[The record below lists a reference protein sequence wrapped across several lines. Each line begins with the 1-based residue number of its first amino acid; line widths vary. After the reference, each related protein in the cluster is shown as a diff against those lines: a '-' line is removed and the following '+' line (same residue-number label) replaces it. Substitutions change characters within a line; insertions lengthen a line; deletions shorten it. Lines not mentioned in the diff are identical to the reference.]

1 MRKIRT
7 LLALCLILMGVTSAM
22 AADGSTFKDFS
33 IDLTKESPT
42 IPEGVEQV
50 SYPQN
55 GVQYNGAQH
64 GWCWFAVKFAVDGP
78 VKITLG
84 GCKYINE
91 GYEGFVTDG
100 DGNKLGDIKNK
111 TANCYDQDG
120 SSASF
125 EYNGEAKTLIVYCGQ
140 YCPYLEVKKAEASAP
155 VAGFQNFTIDL
166 TKNPIGDLPTGVT
179 QVSYPK
185 NGLQYNGAQH
195 GWCWFAAK
203 FAVDGPVKI
212 TVGGCQYINDGY
224 EGYVTDGDGNK
235 LGDLKN
241 KTEGCYDPNQPDA
254 NLATFE
260 YKGGANTLVVYCG
273 QYCPILKVEKMEAN
287 VAEKTIFKT
296 NFKDWDA
303 AKASDTETTI
313 KKTTSDDQ
321 ELTFSLLRTLVD
333 PAGTDN
339 KFSAECITEGY
350 LRCEKSK
357 DGDALPYIKT
367 STLASVTSVKFVHA
381 ATGGN
386 RGWGLKVKGDGDDDW
401 VIVSK
406 DFADQKG
413 TEVTVDVNR
422 TNVQLW
428 FYNLTPAQYAF
439 LTSLEIKG
447 KVEVEPRTFENF
459 TVDFRTDPYTVVAP
473 KTGLPNGVTYD
484 GGTFHD
490 AQHGYSNVKMT
501 VPVDGPVKFTIGNSA
516 YTDQATV
523 SIDGGDP
530 IAIET
535 LGATDNRFG
544 EYTKNAVY
552 TYNEEKAAT
561 LTFNLGKYCPYII
574 AEACDFIPSAVVSYF
589 NTDGK
594 LIGEETVA
602 GNSELKYK
610 YSAADVTVP
619 EGQAFRGWF
628 DGKSA
633 SAKKVKEGVA
643 LTEDIKLYAKAT
655 PIEVAKLGANY
666 NYALND
672 AAFYPED
679 HELFNTTGAFH
690 DTQHGFEFKA
700 NQNFSVDVAGN
711 AVLVLTTCKYPD
723 KQEIPCELTVKDAA
737 GNTIGETIVLPIA
750 GASDG
755 TTVSYSYNGPATT
768 LTATFSNTAYI
779 HNVSVYN
786 VKDVPTKN
794 ENGYYEIA
802 SGDASGFIL
811 ALQSAKDGDKIF
823 LPNGTYDFGETVLTT
838 IAVNNLSI
846 IGESMDKTIIR
857 NAPDK
862 SKESIN
868 ATATL
873 VNTSKNLYMQDLTI
887 QNDLDYYAIGGTGRA
902 VAFQDKGANTIL
914 KNVKMLSHQ
923 DTYYSNNTNNTYF
936 EDCEVHGCVDYLCG
950 DGNVIYNR
958 CKFVN
963 ESRTKGKKSG
973 SDILCAPETT
983 DACKWGYTFLDCS
996 VSSNCEDFTL
1006 ARAWSNV
1013 PKAQFIRTK
1022 ILDNALAAER
1032 FCKTGINVVPERF
1045 GEFATTNSVGNIS
1058 TPASNKI
1065 EFIGKSG
1072 NKELET
1078 VLSADE
1084 AAQYTVANI
1093 FGEWAPDKI
1102 AAQVTDKDKGS
1113 VFLVNGKITTVRP
1126 LEGKYRI
1133 ANARGGFGPVID
1145 LTEIYQI
1152 DGKDV
1157 TAQYIK
1163 NADLAQEYEDW
1174 TMNNFMKVIDENG
1187 KRVLDESGKEVY
1199 FGKQTN
1205 SGSATEAYAGWSECA
1220 VTDYSMTQ
1228 KIKLPAGKY
1237 KLVGQAF
1244 YRQELVYNSNPTK
1257 SLAFLKAGDQKVA
1270 LKTLG
1275 SVTAKNYAN
1284 DKNEAAGVLSSGMY
1298 DNEVSFEITGN
1309 GEIEIGIIGTFD
1321 TKQSW
1326 VAVGGFKLYDMGQKA
1341 DIIDM
1346 TSKITNNSF
1355 ENGLENWTVEG
1366 DWAEQ
1371 NGNNEKVKV
1380 GTRYAEKW
1388 QNAGALPAG
1397 KLSQTIEG
1405 LENGKYILKA
1415 SAIAT
1420 AEGTQLF
1427 ANDQTVAAPTEAS
1440 IISVEVEVTDHKL
1453 TIGFERT
1460 AENQANWVA
1469 VDNFQLFYVQN
1480 EPATAIETVTIA
1492 TTKDAPK
1499 KFFKNGKIVI
1509 IKNGK
1514 AYNVAGVE
1522 LK

>member
-1 MRKIRT
+1 
-7 LLALCLILMGVTSAM
+7 M
-22 AADGSTFKDFS
+22 AAGERSFKGFT
-33 IDLTKESPT
+33 IDLTKETPT

-50 SYPQN
+50 SYAQN
-55 GVQYNGAQH
+55 GAKFHGADH
-64 GWCWFAVKFAVDGP
+64 GWRWFAAKFAVDGP

-84 GCKYINE
+84 GCQYANAGQGI
-91 GYEGFVTDG
+91 VTDEA
-100 DGNKLGDIKNK
+100 GNELGTIDTKS
-111 TANCYDQDG
+111 AGCYHNG
-120 SSASF
+120 GIASW
-125 EYNGEAKTLIVYCGQ
+125 EYTGEAKTLIVYCGE
-140 YCPYLEVKKAEASAP
+140 YCPMMKVEPIEASASTP
-155 VAGFQNFTIDL
+155 EPTGFQNFTIDL
-166 TKNPIGDLPTGVT
+166 TKNPIGDLPTGVS
-179 QVSYPK
+179 QVSYPQNELK
-185 NGLQYNGAQH
+185 YNGAQH
-195 GWCWFAAK
+195 GWMWFAAK

-212 TVGGCQYINDGY
+212 TIGGCQYINDGN
-224 EGYVTDGDGNK
+224 EGYVTDDKGTK

-241 KTEGCYDPNQPDA
+241 KTEKCYDADGSA
-254 NLATFE
+254 ATFE
-260 YKGGANTLVVYCG
+260 YKGGANTLIVYCG
-273 QYCPILKVEKMEAN
+273 QYCPILKVEKIEAN
-287 VAEKTIFKT
+287 VAEKSIFKT
-296 NFKDWDA
+296 NFKDWEA
-303 AKASDTETTI
+303 VKASDTETAI
-313 KKTTSDDQ
+313 NKTTTDGQ
-321 ELTFSLLRTLVD
+321 ELTFSLLRTMLD
-333 PAGTDN
+333 PAGTDG
-339 KFSAECITEGY
+339 KFTAECITEGY
-350 LRCEKSK
+350 MRCEKTTK
-357 DGDALPYIKT
+357 DTEASPYIKT
-367 STLASVTSVKFVHA
+367 STLANVTSVKFVHA
-381 ATGGN
+381 ATGGQ
-386 RGWGLKVKGDGDDDW
+386 RGWGLKVKGDGDADW
-401 VIVSK
+401 VTVS
-406 DFADQKG
+406 DAFADQKG

-447 KVEVEPRTFENF
+447 KVEVEPRKFEDF
-459 TVDFRTDPYTVVAP
+459 KIDFRTDPYTVVAP
-473 KTGLPNGVTYD
+473 ATGLPNGVTLDPGSYD
-484 GGTFHD
+484 PNSGKSE
-490 AQHGYSNVKMT
+490 QHGAMNAKIT
-501 VPVDGPVKFTIGNSA
+501 VPVDGPVKFTIGGCQ
-516 YTDQATV
+516 YTGKNATV
-523 SIDGGDP
+523 SIDGGTP
-530 IAIET
+530 IEIDQKSAGCANGFGSYINA
-535 LGATDNRFG
+535 AT
-544 EYTKNAVY
+544 Y

-561 LTFNLGKYCPYII
+561 LTFDLGQWCPYFF
-574 AEACDFIPSAVVSYF
+574 AEACDYIPSVVVSYF

-610 YSAADVTVP
+610 YSVADVTVP

-628 DGKSA
+628 DGKSV

-643 LTEDIKLYAKAT
+643 LTDDIKLYAKAT

-666 NYALND
+666 NYALNN
-672 AAFYPED
+672 ASFYPED

-700 NQNFSVDVAGN
+700 NQNLSVDVAGN
-711 AVLVLTTCKYPD
+711 AVLVLTTCKYPE
-723 KQEIPCELTVKDAA
+723 KQEVPCQLTIKDAA
-737 GNTIGETIVLPIA
+737 GNTIGETMVLPIA

-755 TTVSYSYNGPATT
+755 ATVSYSYNGPATT
-768 LTATFSNTAYI
+768 LTATFSSTAYI

-786 VKDVPTKN
+786 VKDIPTKN
-794 ENGYYEIA
+794 ENGYFEIA

-838 IAVNNLSI
+838 ISVNNLSI

-862 SKESIN
+862 STESIN

-873 VNTSKNLYMQDLTI
+873 LNTSNNLYMQDLTI

-902 VAFQDKGANTIL
+902 VAFQDRGANTIL
-914 KNVKMLSHQ
+914 KNVKMLSYQ
-923 DTYYSNNTNNTYF
+923 DTYYSNNSNNTYF

-1022 ILDNALAAER
+1022 ILDNALAADR

-1084 AAQYTVANI
+1084 AAQYTIANI

-1102 AAQVTDKDKGS
+1102 AAQETDKDNGT
-1113 VFLVNGKITTVRP
+1113 VFLVDGKITNVRP
-1126 LEGKYRI
+1126 TEGKYRI

-1163 NADLAQEYEDW
+1163 NADLTEEYEGW

-1187 KRVLDESGKEVY
+1187 NRILDDNKKEVY
-1199 FGKQTN
+1199 FGKQAN
-1205 SGSATEAYAGWSECA
+1205 AGYATEAYAGWSDCA

-1270 LKTLG
+1270 IKTLG

-1298 DNEVSFEITGN
+1298 NNEVSFEVTGN
-1309 GEIEIGIIGTFD
+1309 GEIEIGIVGTFD

-1326 VAVGGFKLYDMGQKA
+1326 FAVGGFKLYDMNQKA
-1341 DIIDM
+1341 DLIDM
-1346 TSKITNNSF
+1346 TSKIANNSF
-1355 ENGLENWTVEG
+1355 ENGFENWTLEG
-1366 DWAEQ
+1366 EWQEQ
-1371 NGNNEKVKV
+1371 SNGEKVQV

-1388 QNAGALPAG
+1388 QAKDGLPAG
-1397 KLSQTIEG
+1397 KISQKIEG
-1405 LENGKYILKA
+1405 LENGKYIVKA
-1415 SAIAT
+1415 TAIAT
-1420 AEGTQLF
+1420 AEGTQVF
-1427 ANDQTVAAPTEAS
+1427 ANDQIAGAPTEAS
-1440 IISVEVEVTDHKL
+1440 TVTLEVEVTDGTL

-1460 AENQANWVA
+1460 EANQANWVA

-1492 TTKDAPK
+1492 TTEDAPK
-1499 KFFKNGKIVI
+1499 KFFKNGKII
-1509 IKNGK
+1509 IVKNGK

>member
-7 LLALCLILMGVTSAM
+7 LLALCLILLGVTSAM
-22 AADGSTFKDFS
+22 AAEGRSFKGFT
-33 IDLTKESPT
+33 IDLTKET
-42 IPEGVEQV
+42 IELPEGVTQV
-50 SYPQN
+50 SYAQ
-55 GVQYNGAQH
+55 NGAQYKDADH
-64 GWCWFAVKFAVDGP
+64 GWRWFAAKFAVDGP

-84 GCKYINE
+84 GCQYANA
-91 GYEGFVTDG
+91 GQGLVTDEAG
-100 DGNKLGDIKNK
+100 QELGTIDTKSVG
-111 TANCYDQDG
+111 CYHNG
-120 SSASF
+120 GSASF
-125 EYNGEAKTLIVYCGQ
+125 EYTGEAKTLIVYCGE
-140 YCPYLEVKKAEASAP
+140 YCPMMKVEPIEASAP
-155 VAGFQNFTIDL
+155 ATGFQNFTIDL
-166 TKNPIGDLPTGVT
+166 TKNPIGDLPDGVT
-179 QVSYPK
+179 QVSYPQ
-185 NGLQYNGAQH
+185 NGVKYNGAQH
-195 GWCWFAAK
+195 GWMWFAAK
-203 FAVDGPVKI
+203 FAVDGPVRVTI
-212 TVGGCQYINDGY
+212 GGCKYITAGS
-224 EGYVTDGDGNK
+224 EGYVTDENGTK

-241 KTEGCYDPNQPDA
+241 KTDNCYDQDGSC
-254 NLATFE
+254 ATFD
-260 YKGGANTLVVYCG
+260 YKGGATTLVVYCG
-273 QYCPILKVEKMEAN
+273 QYCPILKVEKIEAN

-381 ATGGN
+381 ATGGT
-386 RGWGLKVKGDGDDDW
+386 RGWGLKVKGDGDADW

-447 KVEVEPRTFENF
+447 KVEVEPRSFENF

-473 KTGLPNGVTYD
+473 ATGLPNGVTYD

-602 GNSELKYK
+602 GNSELKFK

-619 EGQAFRGWF
+619 EGLAFRGWF
-628 DGKSA
+628 DGKST
-633 SAKKVKEGVA
+633 SAKKVKEGIA
-643 LTEDIKLYAKAT
+643 ITDDIKLYAKAT

-666 NYALND
+666 NYALNN

-690 DTQHGFEFKA
+690 DTQHGFEFAA

-711 AVLVLTTCKYPD
+711 AVLVLTTCKYPE
-723 KQEIPCELTVKDAA
+723 KQEVPCQLTIKDAA
-737 GNTIGETIVLPIA
+737 GNTIGETMVLPIA

-755 TTVSYSYNGPATT
+755 ATVSYSYNGPATT
-768 LTATFSNTAYI
+768 LTATFSSTAYI

-786 VKDVPTKN
+786 VKDIPTKN
-794 ENGYYEIA
+794 ENGYFEIA

-838 IAVNNLSI
+838 ISVNNLSI

-862 SKESIN
+862 STESIN

-873 VNTSKNLYMQDLTI
+873 LNTSNNLYMQDLTI

-902 VAFQDKGANTIL
+902 VAFQDRGANTIL
-914 KNVKMLSHQ
+914 KNVKMLSYQ
-923 DTYYSNNTNNTYF
+923 DTYYSNNSNNTYF

-1022 ILDNALAAER
+1022 ILDNALAADR

-1084 AAQYTVANI
+1084 AAQYTIANI
-1093 FGEWAPDKI
+1093 FGEWAPDQI
-1102 AAQVTDKDKGS
+1102 AAQIEDKDNGS
-1113 VFLVNGKITTVRP
+1113 VFLVDGKITTVRP
-1126 LEGKYRI
+1126 TEGKYRI

-1145 LTEIYQI
+1145 LTAINQI
-1152 DGKDV
+1152 DGKDI
-1157 TAQYIK
+1157 TDKYIK
-1163 NADLAQEYEDW
+1163 NADLAQEYEGW
-1174 TMNNFMKVIDENG
+1174 TVSNFAEKTQKQALSNN
-1187 KRVLDESGKEVY
+1187 
-1199 FGKQTN
+1199 
-1205 SGSATEAYAGWSECA
+1205 ATEAYAGWAELQ
-1220 VTDYSMTQ
+1220 VTDFALTQ
-1228 KIKLPAGKY
+1228 KIKLPAGNY
-1237 KLVGQAF
+1237 KLVSNSF
-1244 YRQELVYNSNPTK
+1244 FRQGEAYNSDANK

-1270 LKTLG
+1270 LKTLA
-1275 SVTAKNYAN
+1275 SETAKDYAN
-1284 DKNEAAGVLSSGMY
+1284 SQTDGAGVTTSGMY
-1298 DNEVSFEITGN
+1298 LNEIPFEVTGS
-1309 GEIEIGIIGTFD
+1309 GEIEIGIVGTFD
-1321 TKQSW
+1321 TMRSW
-1326 VAVGGFKLYDMGQKA
+1326 CIVGGFKLYDMGQKA
-1341 DIIDM
+1341 DLIDM
-1346 TSKITNNSF
+1346 TSKIANNSF

-1371 NGNNEKVKV
+1371 TNNEKVKV

-1388 QNAGALPAG
+1388 QNAGGLPAG

-1440 IISVEVEVTDHKL
+1440 IISIEVEVTDNKL

-1480 EPATAIETVTIA
+1480 EPATSIETITVA

>member
-1 MRKIRT
+1 M
-7 LLALCLILMGVTSAM
+7 
-22 AADGSTFKDFS
+22 
-33 IDLTKESPT
+33 
-42 IPEGVEQV
+42 
-50 SYPQN
+50 
-55 GVQYNGAQH
+55 
-64 GWCWFAVKFAVDGP
+64 
-78 VKITLG
+78 
-84 GCKYINE
+84 
-91 GYEGFVTDG
+91 
-100 DGNKLGDIKNK
+100 
-111 TANCYDQDG
+111 
-120 SSASF
+120 
-125 EYNGEAKTLIVYCGQ
+125 
-140 YCPYLEVKKAEASAP
+140 
-155 VAGFQNFTIDL
+155 
-166 TKNPIGDLPTGVT
+166 
-179 QVSYPK
+179 
-185 NGLQYNGAQH
+185 
-195 GWCWFAAK
+195 
-203 FAVDGPVKI
+203 
-212 TVGGCQYINDGY
+212 
-224 EGYVTDGDGNK
+224 
-235 LGDLKN
+235 
-241 KTEGCYDPNQPDA
+241 
-254 NLATFE
+254 
-260 YKGGANTLVVYCG
+260 
-273 QYCPILKVEKMEAN
+273 
-287 VAEKTIFKT
+287 
-296 NFKDWDA
+296 
-303 AKASDTETTI
+303 
-313 KKTTSDDQ
+313 
-321 ELTFSLLRTLVD
+321 
-333 PAGTDN
+333 
-339 KFSAECITEGY
+339 
-350 LRCEKSK
+350 
-357 DGDALPYIKT
+357 
-367 STLASVTSVKFVHA
+367 
-381 ATGGN
+381 
-386 RGWGLKVKGDGDDDW
+386 
-401 VIVSK
+401 
-406 DFADQKG
+406 
-413 TEVTVDVNR
+413 
-422 TNVQLW
+422 
-428 FYNLTPAQYAF
+428 
-439 LTSLEIKG
+439 
-447 KVEVEPRTFENF
+447 
-459 TVDFRTDPYTVVAP
+459 
-473 KTGLPNGVTYD
+473 
-484 GGTFHD
+484 
-490 AQHGYSNVKMT
+490 
-501 VPVDGPVKFTIGNSA
+501 
-516 YTDQATV
+516 
-523 SIDGGDP
+523 
-530 IAIET
+530 
-535 LGATDNRFG
+535 
-544 EYTKNAVY
+544 
-552 TYNEEKAAT
+552 
-561 LTFNLGKYCPYII
+561 
-574 AEACDFIPSAVVSYF
+574 
-589 NTDGK
+589 
-594 LIGEETVA
+594 
-602 GNSELKYK
+602 
-610 YSAADVTVP
+610 
-619 EGQAFRGWF
+619 
-628 DGKSA
+628 
-633 SAKKVKEGVA
+633 
-643 LTEDIKLYAKAT
+643 
-655 PIEVAKLGANY
+655 
-666 NYALND
+666 
-672 AAFYPED
+672 
-679 HELFNTTGAFH
+679 FNTTGAFH

-711 AVLVLTTCKYPD
+711 AVLVLTTCKYPE
-723 KQEIPCELTVKDAA
+723 KQEVPCQLTIKDAA
-737 GNTIGETIVLPIA
+737 GNTIGETMVLPIA

-755 TTVSYSYNGPATT
+755 ATVSYSYNGPATT
-768 LTATFSNTAYI
+768 LTATFSSTAYI

-786 VKDVPTKN
+786 VKDIPTKN
-794 ENGYYEIA
+794 ENGYFEIA

-838 IAVNNLSI
+838 ISVNNLSI

-862 SKESIN
+862 STESIN

-873 VNTSKNLYMQDLTI
+873 LNTSNNLYMQDLTI

-902 VAFQDKGANTIL
+902 VAFQDRGANTIL
-914 KNVKMLSHQ
+914 KNVKMLSYQ
-923 DTYYSNNTNNTYF
+923 DTYYSNNSNNTYF
-936 EDCEVHGCVDYLCG
+936 ENCEVHGCVDYLCG

-1022 ILDNALAAER
+1022 ILDNALAADR

-1084 AAQYTVANI
+1084 AAQYTIANI

-1102 AAQVTDKDKGS
+1102 AAQETDKDNGT
-1113 VFLVNGKITTVRP
+1113 VFLVDGKITNVRP
-1126 LEGKYRI
+1126 TEGKYRI

-1163 NADLAQEYEDW
+1163 NADLTEEYEGW

-1187 KRVLDESGKEVY
+1187 NRILDDNKKEVY
-1199 FGKQTN
+1199 FGKQAN
-1205 SGSATEAYAGWSECA
+1205 AGYATEAYAGWSDCA

-1346 TSKITNNSF
+1346 TNKITNNSF

-1427 ANDQTVAAPTEAS
+1427 GNDQTVAAPTEAS
-1440 IISVEVEVTDHKL
+1440 IISIEVEVTDNKL

-1492 TTKDAPK
+1492 TTEDAPK
-1499 KFFKNGKIVI
+1499 KFFKNGKII
-1509 IKNGK
+1509 IVKNGK

>member
-7 LLALCLILMGVTSAM
+7 LLALCLILLGVTSAM
-22 AADGSTFKDFS
+22 AAEGRSFKGFT
-33 IDLTKESPT
+33 IDLTKET
-42 IPEGVEQV
+42 IELPEGVTQV
-50 SYPQN
+50 SYAQ
-55 GVQYNGAQH
+55 NGAQYKDADH
-64 GWCWFAVKFAVDGP
+64 GWRWFAAKFAVDGP

-84 GCKYINE
+84 GCQYANAGQGI
-91 GYEGFVTDG
+91 VTDEAG
-100 DGNKLGDIKNK
+100 QELGTIDTKSVG
-111 TANCYDQDG
+111 CYHNG
-120 SSASF
+120 GSASF
-125 EYNGEAKTLIVYCGQ
+125 EYTGEAKTLIVYCGE
-140 YCPYLEVKKAEASAP
+140 YCPMMKVEPIEASAP
-155 VAGFQNFTIDL
+155 ATGFQNFTIDL
-166 TKNPIGDLPTGVT
+166 TKNPIGDLPDGVT
-179 QVSYPK
+179 QVSYPQ
-185 NGLQYNGAQH
+185 NGVKYNGAQH
-195 GWCWFAAK
+195 GWMWFAAK
-203 FAVDGPVKI
+203 FAVDGPVRVTI
-212 TVGGCQYINDGY
+212 GGCKYITAGS
-224 EGYVTDGDGNK
+224 EGYVTDENGTK

-241 KTEGCYDPNQPDA
+241 KTDNCYDQDGSA
-254 NLATFE
+254 ATFD
-260 YKGGANTLVVYCG
+260 YKGGATTLVVYCG
-273 QYCPILKVEKMEAN
+273 QYCPILKVEKIEAN

-381 ATGGN
+381 ATGGT
-386 RGWGLKVKGDGDDDW
+386 RGWGLKVKGDGDADW

-447 KVEVEPRTFENF
+447 KVEVEPRSFENF

-602 GNSELKYK
+602 GNSELKFK

-628 DGKSA
+628 DGKST
-633 SAKKVKEGVA
+633 SAKKVKEGIA
-643 LTEDIKLYAKAT
+643 ITDDIKLYAKAT

-666 NYALND
+666 NYALNN

-690 DTQHGFEFKA
+690 DTQHGFEFAA

-711 AVLVLTTCKYPD
+711 AVLVLTTCKYPE
-723 KQEIPCELTVKDAA
+723 KQEVPCQLTIKDAA
-737 GNTIGETIVLPIA
+737 GNTIGETMVLPIA

-755 TTVSYSYNGPATT
+755 ATVSYSYNGPATT
-768 LTATFSNTAYI
+768 LTATFSSTAYI

-786 VKDVPTKN
+786 VKDIPTKN
-794 ENGYYEIA
+794 ENGYFEIA

-838 IAVNNLSI
+838 ISVNNLSI

-862 SKESIN
+862 STESIN

-873 VNTSKNLYMQDLTI
+873 LNTSNNLYMQDLTI

-902 VAFQDKGANTIL
+902 VAFQDRGANTIL
-914 KNVKMLSHQ
+914 KNVKMLSYQ
-923 DTYYSNNTNNTYF
+923 DTYYSNNSNNTYF

-1022 ILDNALAAER
+1022 ILDNALAADR

-1102 AAQVTDKDKGS
+1102 AAQIDDKDNGS
-1113 VFLVNGKITTVRP
+1113 VFLVDGKITTVRP
-1126 LEGKYRI
+1126 TEGKYRI
-1133 ANARGGFGPVID
+1133 ANARGGFGPIID
-1145 LTEIYQI
+1145 LTAINQI

-1157 TAQYIK
+1157 TDKYIK
-1163 NADLAQEYEDW
+1163 NADLAQEYEGW
-1174 TMNNFMKVIDENG
+1174 TVSNFAEKTQKQALSNN
-1187 KRVLDESGKEVY
+1187 
-1199 FGKQTN
+1199 
-1205 SGSATEAYAGWSECA
+1205 ATEAYAGWAELQ
-1220 VTDYSMTQ
+1220 VTDFALTQ
-1228 KIKLPAGKY
+1228 KIKLPAGNY
-1237 KLVGQAF
+1237 KLVSNSF
-1244 YRQELVYNSNPTK
+1244 FRQGEAYNSDANK

-1270 LKTLG
+1270 LKTLA
-1275 SVTAKNYAN
+1275 SETAKDYAN
-1284 DKNEAAGVLSSGMY
+1284 SQTDGAGVTTSGMY
-1298 DNEVSFEITGN
+1298 LNEIPFEVTGS
-1309 GEIEIGIIGTFD
+1309 GEIEIGIVGTFD
-1321 TKQSW
+1321 TMRSW
-1326 VAVGGFKLYDMGQKA
+1326 CIVGGFKLYDMGQKA
-1341 DIIDM
+1341 DLIDM
-1346 TSKITNNSF
+1346 TSKIANNSF

-1371 NGNNEKVKV
+1371 TNNEKVKV

-1388 QNAGALPAG
+1388 QNAGGLPAG

-1440 IISVEVEVTDHKL
+1440 IISIEVEVTDNKL

-1480 EPATAIETVTIA
+1480 EPATSIETITVA

>member
-7 LLALCLILMGVTSAM
+7 LLALCLILLGVTSAL
-22 AADGSTFKDFS
+22 AADGRSFKGFT
-33 IDLTKESPT
+33 IDLTKET
-42 IPEGVEQV
+42 VEMPEGVTQV
-50 SYPQN
+50 SYAQ
-55 GVQYNGAQH
+55 NGAQFHGADH
-64 GWCWFAVKFAVDGP
+64 GWRWFAAKFTVDGP

-84 GCKYINE
+84 GCQYADKGQGI
-91 GYEGFVTDG
+91 VTDEAG
-100 DGNKLGDIKNK
+100 QELGTIDTKSVG
-111 TANCYDQDG
+111 CYHNG
-120 SSASF
+120 GVASF
-125 EYNGEAKTLIVYCGQ
+125 EYKGEAKTLIVYCGE
-140 YCPYLEVKKAEASAP
+140 YCPMM
-155 VAGFQNFTIDL
+155 
-166 TKNPIGDLPTGVT
+166 
-179 QVSYPK
+179 
-185 NGLQYNGAQH
+185 
-195 GWCWFAAK
+195 
-203 FAVDGPVKI
+203 
-212 TVGGCQYINDGY
+212 
-224 EGYVTDGDGNK
+224 
-235 LGDLKN
+235 
-241 KTEGCYDPNQPDA
+241 
-254 NLATFE
+254 
-260 YKGGANTLVVYCG
+260 
-273 QYCPILKVEKMEAN
+273 KVEKIEAN
-287 VAEKTIFKT
+287 VAEKSIYKT
-296 NFKDWDA
+296 NFKDWEA
-303 AKASDTETTI
+303 VASSESETSVQ
-313 KKTTSDDQ
+313 KTTTDGQ
-321 ELTFSLLRTLVD
+321 ELTFYLKETQAN
-333 PAGTDN
+333 PTGTND
-339 KFSAECITEGY
+339 KFKSECITEGY
-350 LRCEKSK
+350 LMAAKT
-357 DGDALPYIKT
+357 ATPYIKT
-367 STLASVTSVKFVHA
+367 STLANVTSVKFVHA
-381 ATGGN
+381 ATGSN

-401 VIVSK
+401 VTVS
-406 DFADQKG
+406 DAVADQKG

-428 FYNLTPAQYAF
+428 FYNLKVDQNAYM
-439 LTSLEIKG
+439 TSLEIKG
-447 KVEVEPRTFENF
+447 QVEVAERSFADF
-459 TVDFRTDPYTVVAP
+459 KIDFRTDPYTVVAP
-473 KTGLPNGVTYD
+473 ATGLPNGVTV
-484 GGTFHD
+484 D
-490 AQHGYSNVKMT
+490 AGSYHGDQHGATNAKIT
-501 VPVDGPVKFTIGNSA
+501 VPVDGPVKFTIGGCQ
-516 YTDQATV
+516 YTNKNATV
-523 SIDGGDP
+523 SIDGGTP
-530 IAIET
+530 IEIDQKSAGCANGFGSYT
-535 LGATDNRFG
+535 NAAT
-544 EYTKNAVY
+544 Y

-561 LTFNLGKYCPYII
+561 LTFDLGQYCPYFF
-574 AEACDFIPSAVVSYF
+574 AEACDYIPSVVVSYF

-594 LIGEETVA
+594 LIGEETVD
-602 GNSELKYK
+602 GNSELKFK
-610 YSAADVTVP
+610 YSATDVTVP

-628 DGKSA
+628 DGKSV
-633 SAKKVKEGVA
+633 SAKKVKEGIA

-666 NYALND
+666 NYALNN
-672 AAFYPED
+672 ASFYPED

-700 NQNFSVDVAGN
+700 NQNLSVDVAGN
-711 AVLVLTTCKYPD
+711 AVLVLTTCKYPE
-723 KQEIPCELTVKDAA
+723 KQEVPCQLTIKDAA
-737 GNTIGETIVLPIA
+737 GNTIGETMVLPIA

-755 TTVSYSYNGPATT
+755 ATVSYSYNGPATT
-768 LTATFSNTAYI
+768 LTATFSSTAYI

-786 VKDVPTKN
+786 VKDIPTKN
-794 ENGYYEIA
+794 ENGYFEIA

-838 IAVNNLSI
+838 ISVNNLSI

-862 SKESIN
+862 STESIN

-873 VNTSKNLYMQDLTI
+873 LNTSNNLYMQDLTI

-902 VAFQDKGANTIL
+902 VAFQDRGANTIL
-914 KNVKMLSHQ
+914 KNVKMLSYQ
-923 DTYYSNNTNNTYF
+923 DTYYSNNSNNTYF
-936 EDCEVHGCVDYLCG
+936 ENCEVHGCVDYLCG

-1022 ILDNALAAER
+1022 ILDNALAADR

-1084 AAQYTVANI
+1084 AAQYTIANI

-1102 AAQVTDKDKGS
+1102 AAQETDKDNGT
-1113 VFLVNGKITTVRP
+1113 VFLVDGKITNVRP
-1126 LEGKYRI
+1126 TEGKYRI

-1163 NADLAQEYEDW
+1163 NADLTEEYEGW

-1187 KRVLDESGKEVY
+1187 NRILDDNKKEVY
-1199 FGKQTN
+1199 FGKQAN
-1205 SGSATEAYAGWSECA
+1205 AGYATEAYAGWSDCA

-1270 LKTLG
+1270 IKTLG

-1298 DNEVSFEITGN
+1298 NNEVSFEVTGN
-1309 GEIEIGIIGTFD
+1309 GEIEIGIVGTFD

-1326 VAVGGFKLYDMGQKA
+1326 FAVGGFKLYDMNQKA
-1341 DIIDM
+1341 DLIDM
-1346 TSKITNNSF
+1346 TSKIANNSF
-1355 ENGLENWTVEG
+1355 ENGFENWTLEG
-1366 DWAEQ
+1366 EWQEQ
-1371 NGNNEKVKV
+1371 SNGEKVQV

-1388 QNAGALPAG
+1388 QAKDGLPAG
-1397 KLSQTIEG
+1397 KISQKIEG
-1405 LENGKYILKA
+1405 LENGKYIVKA
-1415 SAIAT
+1415 TAIAT
-1420 AEGTQLF
+1420 AEGTQVF
-1427 ANDQTVAAPTEAS
+1427 ANDQIAGAPTEAS
-1440 IISVEVEVTDHKL
+1440 TVTLEVEVTDGTL

-1460 AENQANWVA
+1460 EANQANWVA

-1480 EPATAIETVTIA
+1480 EPATAIETITIA
-1492 TTKDAPK
+1492 TTEDAPK
-1499 KFFKNGKIVI
+1499 KFFKNGKII
-1509 IKNGK
+1509 IVKNGK

>member
-7 LLALCLILMGVTSAM
+7 LLALCLILLGVTSAM
-22 AADGSTFKDFS
+22 AAEGRSFKGFT
-33 IDLTKESPT
+33 IDLTKET
-42 IPEGVEQV
+42 IELPEGVTQV
-50 SYPQN
+50 SYAQ
-55 GVQYNGAQH
+55 NGAQYKDADH
-64 GWCWFAVKFAVDGP
+64 GWRWFAAKFAVDGP

-84 GCKYINE
+84 GCQYANAGQGI
-91 GYEGFVTDG
+91 VTDEVG
-100 DGNKLGDIKNK
+100 QELGTIDTKSVG
-111 TANCYDQDG
+111 CYHNG
-120 SSASF
+120 GSASF
-125 EYNGEAKTLIVYCGQ
+125 EYTGEAKTLIVYCGE
-140 YCPYLEVKKAEASAP
+140 YCPMMKVEPIEASAP
-155 VAGFQNFTIDL
+155 ATGFQNFTIDL
-166 TKNPIGDLPTGVT
+166 TKNPIGDLPDGVT
-179 QVSYPK
+179 QVSYPQ
-185 NGLQYNGAQH
+185 NGVKYNGAQH
-195 GWCWFAAK
+195 GWMWFAAK
-203 FAVDGPVKI
+203 FAVDGPVRVTI
-212 TVGGCQYINDGY
+212 GGCKYITAGS
-224 EGYVTDGDGNK
+224 EGYVTDENGTK

-241 KTEGCYDPNQPDA
+241 KTDNCYDQDGSC
-254 NLATFE
+254 ATFD
-260 YKGGANTLVVYCG
+260 YKGGATTLVVYCG
-273 QYCPILKVEKMEAN
+273 QYCPILKVEKIEAN

-381 ATGGN
+381 ATGGT
-386 RGWGLKVKGDGDDDW
+386 RGWGLKVKGDGDADW

-447 KVEVEPRTFENF
+447 KVEVEPRSFENF

-602 GNSELKYK
+602 GNSELKFK

-619 EGQAFRGWF
+619 KGQAFRGWF
-628 DGKSA
+628 DGKST
-633 SAKKVKEGVA
+633 SAKKVKEGIA
-643 LTEDIKLYAKAT
+643 ITDDIKLYAKAT

-666 NYALND
+666 NYALNN

-690 DTQHGFEFKA
+690 DTQHGFEFAA

-711 AVLVLTTCKYPD
+711 AVLVLTTCKYPE
-723 KQEIPCELTVKDAA
+723 KQEVPCQLTIKDAA
-737 GNTIGETIVLPIA
+737 GNTIGETMVLPIA

-755 TTVSYSYNGPATT
+755 ATVSYSYNGPATT
-768 LTATFSNTAYI
+768 LTATFSSTAYI

-786 VKDVPTKN
+786 VKDIPTKN
-794 ENGYYEIA
+794 ENGYFEIA

-838 IAVNNLSI
+838 ISVNNLSI

-862 SKESIN
+862 STESIN

-873 VNTSKNLYMQDLTI
+873 LNTSNNLYMQDLTI

-902 VAFQDKGANTIL
+902 VAFQDRGANTIL
-914 KNVKMLSHQ
+914 KNVKMLSYQ
-923 DTYYSNNTNNTYF
+923 DTYYSNNSNNTYF

-1022 ILDNALAAER
+1022 ILDNALAADR

-1084 AAQYTVANI
+1084 AAQYTIANI
-1093 FGEWAPDKI
+1093 FGEWAPDQI
-1102 AAQVTDKDKGS
+1102 AAQIEDKDNGS
-1113 VFLVNGKITTVRP
+1113 VFLVDGKITTVRP
-1126 LEGKYRI
+1126 TEGKYRI

-1145 LTEIYQI
+1145 LTAINQI
-1152 DGKDV
+1152 DGKDI
-1157 TAQYIK
+1157 TDKYIK
-1163 NADLAQEYEDW
+1163 NADLAQEYEGW
-1174 TMNNFMKVIDENG
+1174 TVSNFAEKTQKQALSNN
-1187 KRVLDESGKEVY
+1187 
-1199 FGKQTN
+1199 
-1205 SGSATEAYAGWSECA
+1205 ATEAYAGWAELQ
-1220 VTDYSMTQ
+1220 VTDFALTQ
-1228 KIKLPAGKY
+1228 KIKLPAGNY
-1237 KLVGQAF
+1237 KLVSNSF
-1244 YRQELVYNSNPTK
+1244 FRQGEAYNSDANK

-1270 LKTLG
+1270 LKTLA
-1275 SVTAKNYAN
+1275 SETAKDYAN
-1284 DKNEAAGVLSSGMY
+1284 SQTDGAGVTTSGMY
-1298 DNEVSFEITGN
+1298 LNEIPFEVTGS
-1309 GEIEIGIIGTFD
+1309 GEIEIGIVGTFD
-1321 TKQSW
+1321 TMRSW
-1326 VAVGGFKLYDMGQKA
+1326 CIVGGFKLYDMGQKA
-1341 DIIDM
+1341 DLIDM
-1346 TSKITNNSF
+1346 TSKIANNSF

-1371 NGNNEKVKV
+1371 TNNEKVKV

-1388 QNAGALPAG
+1388 QNAGGLPAG

-1440 IISVEVEVTDHKL
+1440 IISIEVEVTDNKL

-1480 EPATAIETVTIA
+1480 EPATSIETITVA

>member
-50 SYPQN
+50 SYPKN
-55 GVQYNGAQH
+55 GVQYNGPQH

-91 GYEGFVTDG
+91 GYEAYVTDG

-155 VAGFQNFTIDL
+155 VASFQNFTIDL

-203 FAVDGPVKI
+203 FAVDGPVKV
-212 TVGGCQYINDGY
+212 TVGGCQYINEGY

-287 VAEKTIFKT
+287 VAEKSIYKT
-296 NFKDWDA
+296 NFKDWEA
-303 AKASDTETTI
+303 ASAKETETSVT
-313 KKTTSDDQ
+313 KTTTDGQ
-321 ELTFSLLRTLVD
+321 EITFSLLKTMVD
-333 PAGTDN
+333 PAGTDG
-339 KFSAECITEGY
+339 KFTAECVTEGY
-350 LRCEKSK
+350 LRCNK
-357 DGDALPYIKT
+357 DADPYIKT
-367 STLASVTSVKFVHA
+367 STIANVTTVKFVHA
-381 ATGGN
+381 ATGGS
-386 RGWGLKVKGDGDDDW
+386 RGWGLKVKGDGDADW
-401 VIVSK
+401 VVLHDK
-406 DFADQKG
+406 FADQKG

-428 FYNLTPAQYAF
+428 FYNLTTNQYAF

-447 KVEVEPRTFENF
+447 KVEVAPRNFEDF
-459 TVDFRTDPYTVVAP
+459 KIDFRSEDNYTVVAP
-473 KTGLPNGVTYD
+473 STGLPNGVTFD

-490 AQHGYSNVKMT
+490 AQHGYTGVKMT
-501 VPVDGPVKFTIGNSA
+501 VPVDGPVKFSIGTCGFTN
-516 YTDQATV
+516 QATV
-523 SIDGGDP
+523 SIDGGEP
-530 IAIET
+530 IVIDT
-535 LGATDNRFG
+535 KKGCDNRFG
-544 EYTKNAVY
+544 EYNNFVVF

-561 LTFNLGKYCPYII
+561 LTFDLGNYCPFII
-574 AEACDFIPSAVVSYF
+574 AEACDFIPSVVVSYF

-602 GNSELKYK
+602 GNSELKFK
-610 YSAADVTVP
+610 YSATDVTVP

-628 DGKSA
+628 DGKST
-633 SAKKVKEGVA
+633 SAKKVKEGIA
-643 LTEDIKLYAKAT
+643 LTEDINLYAKAT
-655 PIEVAKLGANY
+655 PIEVAKLGASY
-666 NYALND
+666 NYPLNN

-679 HELFNTTGAFH
+679 HELFNTTGVFH
-690 DTQHGFEFKA
+690 DGQHGFIFKA
-700 NQNFSVDVAGN
+700 DQNLSVDVAGN
-711 AVLVLTTCKYPD
+711 ALLVLTTCKYPE
-723 KQEIPCELTVKDAA
+723 KTTATLTVKDAA
-737 GNTIGETIVLPIA
+737 GNTIGEATTLPIA
-750 GASDG
+750 GAADG
-755 TTVSYSYNGPATT
+755 TTVSFQYNGPATT
-768 LTATFSNTAYI
+768 LTATFSNEAYI
-779 HNVSVYN
+779 HNVAVYN
-786 VKDVPTKN
+786 VNEIPTKS

-802 SGDASGFIL
+802 AGDASGFML
-811 ALQSAKDGDKIF
+811 ALQAAKDGDKIF
-823 LPNGTYDFGETVLTT
+823 LPNGTYDLGEKVLTT
-838 IAVNNLSI
+838 ISVNNLSI

-862 SKESIN
+862 STESIDK
-868 ATATL
+868 TATL
-873 VNTSKNLYMQDLTI
+873 LNTSKNLYMQDLTL
-887 QNDLDYYAIGGTGRA
+887 QNDLDYYAVGGTARA
-902 VAFQDKGANTIL
+902 VCLQDKGENTIC
-914 KNVKMLSHQ
+914 KNVKMLSYQ
-923 DTYYSNNTNNTYF
+923 DTYYSNNASKFYF
-936 EDCEVHGCVDYLCG
+936 EDSEIHGCVDYLCG
-950 DGNVIYNR
+950 DGDIIYNR

-963 ESRTKGKKSG
+963 ETRTKGKKSG
-973 SDILCAPETT
+973 SVILSAPSTS

-996 VSSNCEDFTL
+996 ISSNCEEFTF

-1013 PKAQFIRTK
+1013 PRAQFIRTK
-1022 ILDNALAAER
+1022 LLDNSLATDR
-1032 FCKTGINVVPERF
+1032 FTKSGINVVPDRF
-1045 GEFATTNSVGNIS
+1045 GEFGTINSVGKVS
-1058 TPASNKI
+1058 TPASNKLQ
-1065 EFIGKSG
+1065 FSAKSDT
-1072 NKELET
+1072 KELET
-1078 VLSADE
+1078 VMSADE

-1102 AAQVTDKDKGS
+1102 AAQVTDKDNGS

-1163 NADLAQEYEDW
+1163 NADLAQEYEGW

-1205 SGSATEAYAGWSECA
+1205 SGSATEAYAGWSDCA

-1440 IISVEVEVTDHKL
+1440 IISIEVEVTDHKL

>member
-1 MRKIRT
+1 MRKFRT
-7 LLALCLILMGVTSAM
+7 LFALCLILLGVTSAM

-64 GWCWFAVKFAVDGP
+64 GWMWFAAKFVVDGP

-84 GCKYINE
+84 GCKYIND
-91 GYEGFVTDG
+91 GYEGYVTDG

-140 YCPYLEVKKAEASAP
+140 YCPYLEVKKIEASAP
-155 VAGFQNFTIDL
+155 VSGFQNFTIDL

-179 QVSYPK
+179 QISYPK
-185 NGLQYNGAQH
+185 NGVQYNGAQH
-195 GWCWFAAK
+195 GWMWFAAK

-212 TVGGCQYINDGY
+212 TIGGCKYINDGY
-224 EGYVTDGDGNK
+224 EGYVTDESGTK

-241 KTEGCYDPNQPDA
+241 KTDNCYDPNQPDA
-254 NLATFE
+254 NIATFD
-260 YKGGANTLVVYCG
+260 YKGEATTLVVYCG
-273 QYCPILKVEKMEAN
+273 QYCPIMKVEKIANAN
-287 VAEKTIFKT
+287 VQEKVLYSTKFQ
-296 NFKDWDA
+296 DWDA
-303 AKASDTETTI
+303 IASSTTETNVT
-313 KKTTSDDQ
+313 KTTSNGQ
-321 ELTFSLLRTLVD
+321 EFTFSLMETQAN
-333 PAGTDN
+333 PEGTN
-339 KFSAECITEGY
+339 SKFTAECITAGY
-350 LRCEKSK
+350 LMAAKT
-357 DGDALPYIKT
+357 ATPYIKT
-367 STLASVTSVKFVHA
+367 STLANVTSVKFVHA
-381 ATGGN
+381 ATGGS
-386 RGWGLKVKGDGDDDW
+386 RGWGLKVKGDGDADW
-401 VIVSK
+401 VTLS
-406 DFADQKG
+406 DAYAEQKG
-413 TEVTVDVNR
+413 TEVVVDVNR

-428 FYNLTPAQYAF
+428 FYNLNASQNAYM
-439 LTSLEIKG
+439 TSLEIKG
-447 KVEVEPRTFENF
+447 NVEVEARNFEDF
-459 TVDFRTDPYTVVAP
+459 KIDFRSEDNYTVVAP
-473 KTGLPNGVTYD
+473 STGLPNGVTVD
-484 GGTFHD
+484 AGSFHD
-490 AQHGYSNVKMT
+490 AQHGYTGVKMT
-501 VPVDGPVKFTIGNSA
+501 VPVDGPVKFSIGTCGFTN
-516 YTDQATV
+516 QATV
-523 SIDGGDP
+523 SIDGGEP
-530 IAIET
+530 IVIDT
-535 LGATDNRFG
+535 KKGCDNRFG
-544 EYTKNAVY
+544 EYNNFVVF

-561 LTFNLGKYCPYII
+561 LTFDLGNYCPFII
-574 AEACDFIPSAVVSYF
+574 AEACDFIPSVVVSYF

-602 GNSELKYK
+602 GNSELKFK
-610 YSAADVTVP
+610 YSATDVTIP

-628 DGKSA
+628 DGKSTA
-633 SAKKVKEGVA
+633 AKKVKEGIA
-643 LTEDIKLYAKAT
+643 LTEDVKLYAKAT

-690 DTQHGFEFKA
+690 DTQHGFVFGA

-711 AVLVLTTCKYPD
+711 AVLVLTTCKYPE
-723 KQEIPCELTVKDAA
+723 KQEVPCQLTIKDAA
-737 GNTIGETIVLPIA
+737 GNTIGETITLPIA
-750 GASDG
+750 GANDG
-755 TTVSYSYNGPATT
+755 ATVSYSYNGPATT
-768 LTATFSNTAYI
+768 LTATFSSTAYI

-786 VKDVPTKN
+786 VKDIPTKN
-794 ENGYYEIA
+794 ENGYFEIA

-838 IAVNNLSI
+838 ISVNNLSI

-914 KNVKMLSHQ
+914 KNVKMLSYQ

-963 ESRTKGKKSG
+963 ESRTKDKESG

-983 DACKWGYTFLDCS
+983 DACKWGYVFLDCS
-996 VSSNCEDFTL
+996 VSSKCTDFTL

-1013 PKAQFIRTK
+1013 PRASFIRTK
-1022 ILDNALAAER
+1022 LLDNTLAAER
-1032 FCKTGINVVPERF
+1032 FCKPGINVVPDRF
-1045 GEFATTNSVGNIS
+1045 LEFGTINSVGAIS
-1058 TPASNKI
+1058 TPASNKLN
-1065 EFIGKSG
+1065 FVGKSDT
-1072 NKELET
+1072 KELET
-1078 VLSADE
+1078 VMSADE
-1084 AAQYTVANI
+1084 AAQYTIANI
-1093 FGEWAPDKI
+1093 FGEWNPEKI
-1102 AAQVTDKDKGS
+1102 AAQVTDKDNGT
-1113 VFLVNGKITTVRP
+1113 VFLVDGKITTERP
-1126 LEGKYRI
+1126 LTGSYRI

-1145 LTEIYQI
+1145 LTDIYQV

-1163 NADLAQEYEDW
+1163 NADLSDGLNEW
-1174 TMNNFMKVIDENG
+1174 TVNNFGATK
-1187 KRVLDESGKEVY
+1187 
-1199 FGKQTN
+1199 KQALSVN
-1205 SGSATEAYAGWSECA
+1205 ATEAYAGWAELQ
-1220 VTDYSMTQ
+1220 VTEFALTQ
-1228 KIKLPAGKY
+1228 KIKLPAGSY
-1237 KLVGQAF
+1237 KLVNSSYF
-1244 YRQELVYNSNPTK
+1244 RQGETYNTDANK
-1257 SLAFLKAGDQKVA
+1257 SLAFLKAGDKKVA
-1270 LKTLG
+1270 IKTLG
-1275 SVTAKNYAN
+1275 S
-1284 DKNEAAGVLSSGMY
+1284 EAAKTYVNDQETGAGVVSTSGMY
-1298 DNEVSFEITGN
+1298 ANEVEFEITAASE
-1309 GEIEIGIIGTFD
+1309 EIEIGIVGTFD
-1321 TKQSW
+1321 LEKSW
-1326 VAVGGFKLYDMGQKA
+1326 CLTGGFKLIDMNQKA
-1341 DIIDM
+1341 DLIDM
-1346 TSKITNNSF
+1346 TNKIANNSF

-1366 DWAEQ
+1366 EWQEQ
-1371 NGNNEKVKV
+1371 TNGEKVQV

-1388 QNAGALPAG
+1388 QANGGLPVG
-1397 KLSQTIEG
+1397 KLSQKIEG
-1405 LENGKYILKA
+1405 LTNGKYIVKA

-1420 AEGTQLF
+1420 AEGTQVF
-1427 ANDQTVAAPTEAS
+1427 ANDQIAGAPTEAAIVS
-1440 IISVEVEVTDHKL
+1440 IEVEVTDGTL

-1460 AENQANWVA
+1460 EANQANWVA

-1480 EPATAIETVTIA
+1480 DPATAIETVTIA

-1509 IKNGK
+1509 VKNGK